1 MVVKQRTVVVC
12 SSKATESLRR
22 RVVRLVSCACVRR
35 RRVAVA
41 ASTLT
46 ACACVPTPTSQS
58 LRTCCAF
65 GKCQSLLAAQQSL
78 GLFALRC
85 AALCC
90 RLSSALCASI
100 DRWQI
105 VVVVAVAVM
114 AKKVALVCGCHKTVI
129 TTNTGY
135 ATGARA
141 ATATAT
147 APNGQHK

>member
-1 MVVKQRTVVVC
+1 M
-12 SSKATESLRR
+12 
-22 RVVRLVSCACVRR
+22 
-35 RRVAVA
+35 
-41 ASTLT
+41 
-46 ACACVPTPTSQS
+46 
-58 LRTCCAF
+58 
-65 GKCQSLLAAQQSL
+65 
-78 GLFALRC
+78 RC
-85 AALCC
+85 AALRC

-105 VVVVAVAVM
+105 VVVAAAAVVV

-147 APNGQHK
+147 SPAPNGQHK